1 LRNALMLTILAH
13 VAQKSNENSLT
24 RSATGPELAALALYL
39 LGGGARLVDTE
50 DVAIQ
55 IHKIAPGRYSW
66 RKYPEQ
72 INLELVRVAL
82 SDARKSESGSLVT
95 GTGRGGWSLTA
106 AGQRWAEANAQ
117 SLVGQNLTKHR
128 AERSAGSIDE
138 RRWQRERARLMTT
151 EAWRQWSA
159 VHDATAITAEAAA
172 DVFRLDRY
180 VVGRAREMQINRLRD
195 MFADDDDLAAFVEA
209 AAVIVLGKERQ

>member
-1 LRNALMLTILAH
+1 
-13 VAQKSNENSLT
+13 
-24 RSATGPELAALALYL
+24 
-39 LGGGARLVDTE
+39 VDTE

-55 IHKIAPGRYSW
+55 IHKIAPGRFSW

-95 GTGRGGWSLTA
+95 GTGREGWSLTA
-106 AGQRWAEANAQ
+106 VGQRWAEAKAP

-138 RRWQRERARLMTT
+138 RRWQRERARLLTT
-151 EAWRQWSA
+151 EAWRLWSA
-159 VHDATAITAEAAA
+159 AHDSESVTADAAA
-172 DVFRLDRY
+172 DLFRLDRY
-180 VVGRAREMQINRLRD
+180 VVGRAREIKINRLRD
-195 MFADDDDLAAFVEA
+195 MFADDEELAPFVEVA
-209 AAVIVLGKERQ
+209 AAIVLRRE